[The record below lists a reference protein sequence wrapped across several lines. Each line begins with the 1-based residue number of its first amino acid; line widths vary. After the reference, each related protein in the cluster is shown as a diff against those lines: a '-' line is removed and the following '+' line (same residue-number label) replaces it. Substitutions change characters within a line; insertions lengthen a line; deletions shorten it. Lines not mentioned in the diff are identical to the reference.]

1 MSTLPRTF
9 EKYMI
14 IYNQNPVLI
23 LHNQDNTLF
32 YTVKKKVEKEISKI
46 VIDSTKIILFFVDND
61 LEEILIEFYDN
72 TNFEA
77 GGYTLH
83 RTDGIGL
90 HSLIQKN
97 GVKRPL
103 RIGMPRTTI
112 YCSKDFRTMGDL
124 DDSLHHLQ

>member
-1 MSTLPRTF
+1 M
-9 EKYMI
+9 
-14 IYNQNPVLI
+14 
-23 LHNQDNTLF
+23 
-32 YTVKKKVEKEISKI
+32 KKKVEKEISKI

-103 RIGMPRTTI
+103 RIGMARTTI